1 VDLEAGWTVDAVC
14 SARLVAG
21 LDDATAESVATTTTG
36 VSAEVDVG
44 HVVSSMAPQLAV
56 AVDDPGL

>member
-1 VDLEAGWTVDAVC
+1 
-14 SARLVAG
+14 
-21 LDDATAESVATTTTG
+21 VATTTTG